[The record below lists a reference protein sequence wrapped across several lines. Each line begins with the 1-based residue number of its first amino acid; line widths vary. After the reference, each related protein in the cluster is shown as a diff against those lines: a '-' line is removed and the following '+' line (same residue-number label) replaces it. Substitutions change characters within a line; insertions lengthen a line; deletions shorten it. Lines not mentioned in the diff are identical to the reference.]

1 MILNRSDYRRSKFKP
16 LSPELEKKLT
26 IESFNG
32 NIESSNKLITHNL
45 PLVISIALKY
55 NNLGVDISELICEGN
70 MGLIT
75 AATRFDPKFNNKFS
89 TYAYFWVRQNII
101 SRIKTNSVWNPQSNG
116 NMFNHENYIE
126 TAELSVDMNEFDS
139 EVDRERIQEINSEL
153 NDFPK
158 RERDILR
165 HYYGINGYEELNT
178 IELGKKYDLST
189 MRISNI
195 IDTTIRK
202 IRCNLVNKL

>member
-1 MILNRSDYRRSKFKP
+1 MILNRNRKGKFKP
-16 LSPELEKKLT
+16 LSPDIEKKLT

-32 NIESSNKLITHNL
+32 NIESRNRLITHNL

-55 NNLGVDISELICEGN
+55 DNLGVDVNELICEGN
-70 MGLIT
+70 VGLIT
-75 AATRFDPKFNNKFS
+75 AATRFNPKFNNKFS
-89 TYAYFWVRQNII
+89 TYAYFWVRQNIL
-101 SRIKTNSVWNPQSNG
+101 SRIKSNSVWNPQSNG
-116 NMFNHENYIE
+116 NVLNYENYVE

-139 EVDRERIQEINSEL
+139 TIDKERIEEINIEL

-178 IELGKKYDLST
+178 TELGKKYNLSA